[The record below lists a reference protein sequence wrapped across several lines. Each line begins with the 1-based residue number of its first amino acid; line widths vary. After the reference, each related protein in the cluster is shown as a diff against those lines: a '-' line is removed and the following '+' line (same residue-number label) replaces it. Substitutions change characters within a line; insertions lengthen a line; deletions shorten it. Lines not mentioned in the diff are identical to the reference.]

1 MAMQGLGKNQ
11 ELDSGALLRD
21 ARPLGRRVAEMLAR
35 PDNAGIG
42 VIILGATAIV
52 VPAIWEVFTVAG
64 AGLCWFYRN
73 YETNKWTM
81 PFRMPKWL
89 NRKDPGELNPGNKK
103 PVQAGGICYIGNERA
118 NFPGSA
124 GEQIWA
130 TNSDMRTHMLVFGTT
145 GAGKAQPLDAKVHTP
160 TGWRRMGDV
169 KRGDVV
175 TTPGGD
181 VARIDG
187 VFPQGKIPIF
197 KVTFED
203 GRSTEACGNHL
214 WQVQFKPETSL
225 AKPKGVPT
233 GKALPKTLN
242 TSELV
247 RRLATDE
254 GRFVVPL
261 PAAVQKPRVN
271 LPLDPYV
278 LGYLLADGE
287 FSARQLAFHTQDPE
301 IVSTLR
307 AKMPAGVESIPVRA
321 HPGRYWLKWKDQTEH
336 NAGLHPIRE
345 AFFRLGLDRAGSRT
359 KYVPKVYLEASVE
372 QRMALLQGLMDA
384 NGGVFPKRG
393 LTFVTQSEKLAHGVQ
408 QLVWSLGGIS
418 SIRTRFD
425 EITPQG
431 VTRTTY
437 PTYQV
442 SVRMPNAREVFTL
455 KRLQDAAAGLPAP
468 TGLILTSI
476 EPAGEKEAQC
486 IHIDHPDHL
495 YVTDNYIVTHNTEA
509 LTSIATN
516 ALSWASGF
524 IYVDGKADSSLYAK
538 IYAMARK
545 MGRDDDVLVINLMT
559 GSMDVTQV
567 HKVKMSNTMN
577 PFSTGSADFLTQ
589 MVVSLMSESGGDN
602 AMWKDRAISLV
613 SGLMGALCFMRDY
626 EGLLLNTGVIR
637 EYLNFPKLYT
647 LYARRDEFPDSIG
660 KALQG
665 YVRSLPGFQ
674 EKNRGN
680 QGEDTLKQH
689 GFLEMQFTRIMGSLA
704 DTYGHIFMHEL
715 AEVDLE
721 DVVLN
726 RRILVVLL
734 PSLEKSPD
742 ELRNLGNIVMA
753 ALRAMMAK
761 TLGAK
766 IEGDYADVVEAKPTN
781 SPSPFKV
788 ILDEYGYYAVKG
800 AAVMFAQARSLG
812 FSMIVAGQD
821 RQALDKASK
830 EEAGSIIANCKI
842 KVSMALEDPTDTFDL
857 FSKAA
862 GETYVS
868 QVSGFSANTGGLMV
882 SYNDMGNA
890 SLEKRSRLTL
900 QELKDLGPGEAV
912 VMVGSKIIRSDMF
925 YANIPKAKQGMRINR
940 FLKVKPP
947 SFESLSEQS
956 ERIAQ
961 VIERLGQPVQH
972 PAGTPDDLSVIADH
986 FRFQQAS
993 AYGVRE
999 RAIGA
1004 FMSYMEANRRM
1015 AEGFASSLME
1025 EESGQITQDSTVRAI
1040 DGAAAPQLAEEMS
1053 LGDGL
1058 NQSLNQKRRSFV
1070 RDILNVEDDGELGG
1084 GKRRRARAAISDDE
1098 PTTPAA
1104 KPVERPQQPPKAAES
1119 AKKPARNEDRS
1130 LIDDVVSEFS
1140 SIFGV
1145 DESAMAEATKAEDAE
1160 SFFSGD
1166 DKPETE
1172 KPQVASQGEAA
1183 AQDDSSD
1190 AVESIADV
1198 LEPVVKQGDVLP
1210 EPPPD
1215 PVETA
1220 GSVFSE
1226 ADTPAPERPAPA
1238 VAAAAPAVKASEN
1251 ITELL
1256 QEGEQQG
1263 AGDTGAR
1270 EAISTL
1276 AQTSGFKDEREFRER
1291 LKDIEQ
1297 GVGDVDDV
1305 TAGVNVDVALRT
1317 IEDAIE
1323 EYPDRPLPPPASAE
1337 SVLTLLEQLVDNY
1350 ESRSEPIDGD
1360 EKGA

>member
-11 ELDSGALLRD
+11 ELDSRALLRD

-42 VIILGATAIV
+42 VIILGGAAIA
-52 VPAIWEVFTVAG
+52 VPAVWEFFTLSG
-64 AGLCWFYRN
+64 AGLYWFYRN

-89 NRKDPGELNPGNKK
+89 NRKDPGELAPGNKK
-103 PVQAGGICYIGNERA
+103 PVDAGGICYLGNERA

-130 TNSDMRTHMLVFGTT
+130 TNSDMRTHMLIFGTT

-160 TGWRRMGDV
+160 TGWRRMGDL

-214 WQVQFKPETSL
+214 WQVQFKPEATL

-261 PAAVQKPRVN
+261 PAPVQKPRAN

-278 LGYLLADGE
+278 LGYLLADGD
-287 FSARQLAFHTQDPE
+287 FSPRQLAFHTQDPE

-345 AFFRLGLDRAGSRT
+345 AFFRLGLDRAGQRT
-359 KYVPKVYLEASVE
+359 KYVPNAYLEASME

-408 QLVWSLGGIS
+408 QLVWSLGGVS

-455 KRLQDAAAGLPAP
+455 KRLQDAAANLPAP

-476 EPAGEKEAQC
+476 TPAGEKEAQC

-766 IEGDYADVVEAKPTN
+766 IEGDYSDVVEAKPTN

-900 QELKDLGPGEAV
+900 QELKDLGPGEGV
-912 VMVGSKIIRSDMF
+912 VMVGSKIIRADMF

-961 VIERLGQPVQH
+961 VIERLGQPVQQ
-972 PAGTPDDLSVIADH
+972 PSGTPDDLSVIADY

-1025 EESGQITQDSTVRAI
+1025 EESGQIPQDSPVQAI
-1040 DGAAAPQLAEEMS
+1040 EGGGGATPQLAEETS
-1053 LGDGL
+1053 LEDGL
-1058 NQSLNQKRRSFV
+1058 NHSLNQKRRSFV
-1070 RDILNVEDDGELGG
+1070 RDILNVEEDGELAG

-1098 PTTPAA
+1098 PTAPAA
-1104 KPVERPQQPPKAAES
+1104 KPVDRAQQPPKAAAAP
-1119 AKKPARNEDRS
+1119 AKKPAGNAERS

-1145 DESAMAEATKAEDAE
+1145 DESAMAEAAKAEDAE
-1160 SFFSGD
+1160 SFFSAG
-1166 DKPETE
+1166 DKPEAD
-1172 KPQVASQGEAA
+1172 KPQAA
-1183 AQDDSSD
+1183 PKEEGVET
-1190 AVESIADV
+1190 VESIADV
-1198 LEPVVKQGDVLP
+1198 LEPVEQQGDVLP

-1220 GSVFSE
+1220 GSVFNDLDVPPQ
-1226 ADTPAPERPAPA
+1226 AQP
-1238 VAAAAPAVKASEN
+1238 AAPAPVAVATLEEAEEASELLHD
-1251 ITELL
+1251 TER
-1256 QEGEQQG
+1256 QG
-1263 AGDTGAR
+1263 AGETGGR
-1270 EAISTL
+1270 EAITTL

-1305 TAGVNVDVALRT
+1305 TAGVNVEVALRT

-1360 EKGA
+1360 EKQ

>member
-35 PDNAGIG
+35 PENAGIG
-42 VIILGATAIV
+42 TILLGAAAIG
-52 VPAIWEVFTVAG
+52 VPGIWEFFTLSG
-64 AGLCWFYRN
+64 AGLYWFYRN
-73 YETNKWTM
+73 YETKKWVM
-81 PFRMPKWL
+81 PFRMPKFL
-89 NRKDPGELNPGNKK
+89 ARKDPGELNPGNKK
-103 PVQAGGICYIGNERA
+103 PVTAGGICYLGNERA
-118 NFPGSA
+118 NFPGSD

-145 GAGKAQPLDAKVHTP
+145 GAGKAQPLDALVHTP
-160 TGWRRMGDV
+160 SGWRRMGDL
-169 KRGDVV
+169 KRGELV

-187 VFPQGKIPIF
+187 VFPQGKIPVF

-214 WQVQFKPETSL
+214 WQVQFKPEVSL
-225 AKPKGVPT
+225 ARPKGLPS

-242 TSELV
+242 THELT
-247 RRLATDE
+247 RRLGSDQ
-254 GRFVVPL
+254 GRFLVPL
-261 PAAVQKPRVN
+261 PEPVQKPKAD
-271 LPLDPYV
+271 LLLDPYV
-278 LGYLLADGE
+278 FGYFLADSE
-287 FSARQLAFHTQDPE
+287 FSARQLAFNTQDAE
-301 IVSTLR
+301 ILLALR
-307 AKMPAGVESIPVRA
+307 SNLPDALSAIPVRA
-321 HPGRYWLKWKDQTEH
+321 KAGRYWIKWENQGEKNAMDHPLLRIWGRLK
-336 NAGLHPIRE
+336 
-345 AFFRLGLDRAGSRT
+345 LDRVSART
-359 KYVPKVYLEASVE
+359 KFIPKEYLEASVE
-372 QRMALLQGLMDA
+372 QRMALLRGLMDA

-393 LTFVTQSEKLAHGVQ
+393 ITFATQSEKLAFGVQ
-408 QLVWSLGGIS
+408 QLIWSLGGIS

-425 EITPQG
+425 EITPSG

-442 SVRMPNAREVFTL
+442 SVRVSKPRDVFTL
-455 KRLQDAAAGLPAP
+455 KRLKEAAASLPVPA
-468 TGLILTSI
+468 GLIMTSI
-476 EPAGEKEAQC
+476 SPVGEKEAQC

-538 IYAMARK
+538 IYAMARR
-545 MGRDDDVLVINLMT
+545 MGRDDDMLVINLMT

-704 DTYGHIFMHEL
+704 DTYGHIFLHEL

-766 IEGDYADVVEAKPTN
+766 IEGDYAEVVEAKPTN
-781 SPSPFKV
+781 SPSPYIV
-788 ILDEYGYYAVKG
+788 TLDEYGYYAVKG

-900 QELKDLGPGEAV
+900 QELKDLNPGEAV
-912 VMVGSKIIRSDMF
+912 VMVGSKIIRADMF
-925 YANIPKAKQGMRINR
+925 YADIPKAKQGMRINR

-956 ERIAQ
+956 GRIAQ
-961 VIERLGQPVQH
+961 VIERLTQPTQI
-972 PAGTPDDLSVIADH
+972 PTSAPDDLSVIADY
-986 FRFQQAS
+986 FRFKQQS
-993 AYGVRE
+993 AYGLRE
-999 RAIGA
+999 RAIAA

-1015 AEGFASSLME
+1015 AEGFATSLTE
-1025 EESGQITQDSTVRAI
+1025 DDAGQISQNPFGDALGEDQSGRSA
-1040 DGAAAPQLAEEMS
+1040 DGSASALE
-1053 LGDGL
+1053 DGPSDAL
-1058 NQSLNQKRRSFV
+1058 DKKRRSFV
-1070 RDILNVEDDGELGG
+1070 RSILTVDDDGELGG
-1084 GKRRRARAAISDDE
+1084 KNRRRARAAISDDE
-1098 PTTPAA
+1098 PVTSAPTRTAFTEPPKSRAADIPAPAQNVDRSVLDDMLTDFGDMFGEDGVGAAIKTDDDAIFATHDTGDQSPEAAVASSPAASRVEAPAAVEVDDGGLAASIESFDSILSDYDLTPKSAPVVDTAPVERNKSPAKSKPAA
-1104 KPVERPQQPPKAAES
+1104 KDE
-1119 AKKPARNEDRS
+1119 
-1130 LIDDVVSEFS
+1130 VSDF
-1140 SIFGV
+1140 
-1145 DESAMAEATKAEDAE
+1145 
-1160 SFFSGD
+1160 
-1166 DKPETE
+1166 
-1172 KPQVASQGEAA
+1172 
-1183 AQDDSSD
+1183 
-1190 AVESIADV
+1190 
-1198 LEPVVKQGDVLP
+1198 L
-1210 EPPPD
+1210 
-1215 PVETA
+1215 
-1220 GSVFSE
+1220 
-1226 ADTPAPERPAPA
+1226 
-1238 VAAAAPAVKASEN
+1238 N
-1251 ITELL
+1251 
-1256 QEGEQQG
+1256 EGEREGASDHG
-1263 AGDTGAR
+1263 AGL
-1270 EAISTL
+1270 AINAL
-1276 AQTSGFKDEREFRER
+1276 AQTSGFKDEREFRDR
-1291 LKDIEQ
+1291 LRDIEQ
-1297 GVGDVDDV
+1297 GVGEVDDV
-1305 TAGVNVDVALRT
+1305 QANINVDLAVRT
-1317 IEDAIE
+1317 MEEAIE
-1323 EYPDRPLPPPASAE
+1323 EYPDKPLPPPASAE

-1350 ESRSEPIDGD
+1350 ESRSESIDGD
-1360 EKGA
+1360 EKESN